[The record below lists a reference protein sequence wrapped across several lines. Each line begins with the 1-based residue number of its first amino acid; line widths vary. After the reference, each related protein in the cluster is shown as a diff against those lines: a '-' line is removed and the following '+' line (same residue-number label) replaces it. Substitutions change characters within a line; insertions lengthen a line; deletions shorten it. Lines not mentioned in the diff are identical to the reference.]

1 MVVSINRNNVFEGDL
16 PNHLTVTKKFDPLKR
31 LLSFKYIKVHMFS
44 GQTWVLPSNAKY
56 ALIFLFICNLVHLNN
71 TSRDN

>member
-1 MVVSINRNNVFEGDL
+1 MVVSIKRNNVFEGDL

-44 GQTWVLPSNAKY
+44 GANVGLAKK
-56 ALIFLFICNLVHLNN
+56 
-71 TSRDN
+71 R